1 MKTNILTLVFT
12 LVVGVILAG
21 SLLMPVISDAQH
33 ARDTTYTNDAPYSY
47 GKIYDF
53 SENDLD
59 DTIIIS
65 VCKTGERSI
74 TINGETHNVSSYQ
87 PVVMSDAFTIRYYN
101 TSMNFV
107 TPSAGSKTITEATIT
122 ISGGVATFTDVLNTS
137 GTEITIDPE
146 PITWA
151 FVHDSNGDYSGLI
164 TENGITA
171 YAHKNEI
178 YTSNWITTTSE
189 YFSGKAGDDFV
200 TITDGTD
207 STTAAINWG
216 GEYQNNG
223 VYKLTL
229 SSTSDDYTFV
239 VDNAGEDYTVHPFM
253 VCVPKT
259 VVGTPDDASGIN
271 ALYGAIPVMVIVA
284 LLMTAVGAIALRR
297 GD

>member
-1 MKTNILTLVFT
+1 MKNKLIPLVMT
-12 LVVGVILAG
+12 LVVGIILAG
-21 SLLMPVISDAQH
+21 SLLIPVINDAQH
-33 ARDTTYTNDAPYSY
+33 AQDVKYTNSAPYSY

-74 TINGETHNVSSYQ
+74 SINGETHNVSSYQ

-122 ISGGVATFTDVLNTS
+122 ISAGVATFTDVLNTS

-151 FVHDSNGDYSGLI
+151 FVHDSTGDYSGLI

-207 STTAAINWG
+207 STTATINWG
-216 GEYQNNG
+216 GEYLNDG

-239 VDNAGEDYTVHPFM
+239 VDNEGEDYTVHPFM
-253 VCVPKT
+253 VCVPKE
-259 VVGTPDDASGIN
+259 VIGTPDDQQGIN
-271 ALYGAIPVMVIVA
+271 ALYGVIPILVIVA
-284 LLMTAVGAIALRR
+284 LLVTAIGAVYVRR
-297 GD
+297 ND